1 MSEEKTFM
9 DGLFI
14 REKEFD
20 NGGSIIKV
28 DIDVNRFTKQIE
40 ELKNEKGFVSVDIKR
55 RLNKS
60 ENGLTHY
67 AEQNKFIPKTQTQQN
82 QQGDKVTN
90 DDVPF

>member
-1 MSEEKTFM
+1 M

-20 NGGSIIKV
+20 NGGSIIKI

-67 AEQNKFIPKTQTQQN
+67 AEQNKYIPKVQTQQN
-82 QQGDKVTN
+82 QQGGNVGSG
-90 DDVPF
+90 DVPF